1 MGGEE
6 AGAVV
11 FAEVGNL
18 IRRKNKNSH
27 CAGESERGLEEIPG
41 VGLQA
46 RWKGLQRGRGGKG
59 PQSLEGQGRYSWG
72 QQERRVWGTTQSGLI
87 PWQISHRG

>member
-1 MGGEE
+1 M
-6 AGAVV
+6 V

-18 IRRKNKNSH
+18 IRRENKNSH
-27 CAGESERGLEEIPG
+27 CTRESGLEEILG
-41 VGLQA
+41 VGHQA
-46 RWKGLQRGRGGKG
+46 RWKGLQRGRGGEG

-72 QQERRVWGTTQSGLI
+72 QQERRVWGTTQHGLI